1 MKTLELTFENIE
13 SGFSVGQGFEG
24 TTGYD
29 ANIGYEGKNLD
40 EFVYLEEYGD
50 LQEAD
55 VLYEDTFST
64 GIFKVNPSSLSLRTE
79 RTCSP
84 ATLSGEIPDVKDHV
98 PRMGATVRL
107 KVDGILVFYGRVF
120 NTTINRWG
128 VLNFVAYDQI
138 RYLKNSFTNFYPSS
152 YSVKNVITDI
162 ANHYGLKVGKLADV
176 PNTGQSLTI
185 DNESAFDVI
194 SKLVDVATVLT
205 QRIIVFY
212 DNCGEL
218 RLSYADEMVS
228 DLLNERRAFEGIT
241 GYDAEIGYEG
251 ENLDEF
257 VWLNEYGDLQE
268 YTDIDWTLAYLND
281 VVVGDDS
288 LAVDYELTTD
298 IDEDTYNQIFL
309 YRESSGAGS
318 RVFATAQ
325 DESNVA
331 KWGVLRLTESVEEQM
346 NEEQMHDKADKLLEM
361 KNRPFKTMRISALGV
376 VGLRAGMMIT
386 IHFPS
391 LDDEVSK
398 KQRVVIDSIEH
409 KFEDG
414 VHTMDLEVRTF
425 WRDTP

>member
-29 ANIGYEGKNLD
+29 ANIGYEGENLE

-50 LQEAD
+50 LEESD

-64 GIFKVNPSSLSLRTE
+64 GIFKVNPSSLMLRTE
-79 RTCSP
+79 RTCTP
-84 ATLSGEIPDVKDHV
+84 ATLTGDIPDVKDHV

-107 KVDGILVFYGRVF
+107 KVDGILVFFGRVF
-120 NTTINRWG
+120 NTIINRWG
-128 VLNFVAYDQI
+128 VLTFTAYDQI
-138 RYLKNSFTNFYPSS
+138 RYLKNSFTNFYPST
-152 YSVKNVITDI
+152 YSPAEIITDI
-162 ANHYGLKVGKLADV
+162 SQHFGLKVGKIANI
-176 PNTGQSLTI
+176 PNIGQSLTI
-185 DNESAFDVI
+185 DNECAFDVI
-194 SKLVDVATVLT
+194 SKLVDTATVLT
-205 QRIIVFY
+205 ERIIVFY

-218 RLSYADEMVS
+218 QLSYADEMLS
-228 DLLNERRAFEGIT
+228 DMLGEQRGFTGIT
-241 GYDAEIGYEG
+241 GYDANIGYEG

-257 VWLNEYGDLQE
+257 VYLEEYGDLQE
-268 YTDIDWTLAYLND
+268 YTDVDWTLAYLND
-281 VVVGDDS
+281 LVIGDNS
-288 LAVDYELTTD
+288 IATDYELTTD

-309 YRESSGAGS
+309 YKESSGSGS
-318 RVFATAQ
+318 RVFAISQ
-325 DESNVA
+325 DEDNTA
-331 KWGVLRLTESVEEQM
+331 KWGILRLTESVDDIMSKEQM
-346 NEEQMHDKADKLLEM
+346 QDKADKLLEM

-376 VGLRAGMMIT
+376 VGLRAGMMVT

-409 KFEDG
+409 RFEDG

>member
-29 ANIGYEGKNLD
+29 AVVGYEGENLD
-40 EFVYLEEYGD
+40 EIVYLEEYGD
-50 LQEAD
+50 LQEED

-64 GIFKVNPSSLSLRTE
+64 GIFKVNPASLVLRTE
-79 RTCSP
+79 RTCTP
-84 ATLSGEIPDVKDHV
+84 ATLTGEIPDVKDHV

-128 VLNFVAYDQI
+128 VLTFTAYDQI
-138 RYLKNSFTNFYPSS
+138 RYLKNSFSNFYPAT
-152 YSVKNVITDI
+152 YSPTEIITDI
-162 ANHYGLKVGKLADV
+162 SQHLGLKVGKLASI
-176 PNTGQSLTI
+176 PSIGQSLTI
-185 DNESAFDVI
+185 DNECAFDVI
-194 SKLVDVATVLT
+194 SRLVDTATVLT

-212 DNCGEL
+212 DDCGEL
-218 RLSYADEMVS
+218 RLSYADEMIS
-228 DLLNERRAFEGIT
+228 DLLKEQRAFEGTI

-268 YTDIDWTLAYLND
+268 YTDVDWTLAYLND
-281 VVVGDDS
+281 IVVGDNS

-325 DESNVA
+325 DETNVA
-331 KWGVLRLTESVEEQM
+331 KWGVLRLTESVDEQM
-346 NEEQMHDKADKLLEM
+346 NEEQMQDKADKLLEM

-376 VGLRAGMMIT
+376 VGLRAGMMVT

-409 KFEDG
+409 RFEDG